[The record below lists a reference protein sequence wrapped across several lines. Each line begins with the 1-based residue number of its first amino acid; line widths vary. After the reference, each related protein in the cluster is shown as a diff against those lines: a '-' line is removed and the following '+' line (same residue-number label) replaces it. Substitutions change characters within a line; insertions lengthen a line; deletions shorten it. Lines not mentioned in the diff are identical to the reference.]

1 MKIWKRNAVIATVLL
16 FICAGFVLC
25 SRLRSG
31 TATTGTQYQSKALT
45 SCVVGGIS
53 MRGGEGNIY
62 NLLVGVFVI
71 GVLSNGLTIIGV
83 NDYWQSVAQGIILA
97 FAVGTD
103 YYSRTHVKTTLR
115 TAKS

>member
-1 MKIWKRNAVIATVLL
+1 MLPHRTSSTEPLGQNQPINA
-16 FICAGFVLC
+16 
-25 SRLRSG
+25 
-31 TATTGTQYQSKALT
+31 TATSAPPQMTA
-45 SCVVGGIS
+45 
-53 MRGGEGNIY
+53 
-62 NLLVGVFVI
+62 VGVKI
-71 GVLSNGLTIIGV
+71 EPTKDGLTIIGV

>member
-1 MKIWKRNAVIATVLL
+1 M
-16 FICAGFVLC
+16 
-25 SRLRSG
+25 
-31 TATTGTQYQSKALT
+31 
-45 SCVVGGIS
+45 
-53 MRGGEGNIY
+53 
-62 NLLVGVFVI
+62 FVI